1 MPSIDVTCAPEA
13 DPAPPKVATPRWGA
27 PKVVRSVVQRLQLAV
42 TLLIVLLPVAA
53 VVVVATT
60 LVGGVT
66 AVDLALLAIFYV
78 ITGLGITAGY
88 HRLFTHRSFTPNG
101 PLKLALALAGGMS
114 FEGGVVSWVATHRRH
129 HAFSDRSGDPHSP
142 HRYGKVTTW
151 GQLRGLGHA
160 HLGWLFVPESTC
172 EAHYAPDLRADPMLR
187 RLDRAFPL
195 LCLVSLGL
203 PTLAG
208 WLLTGTWRGALGGLL
223 WGGLIRVFLLHHVTW
238 SVNSLCHLVGPR
250 PFRTHREDR
259 ATNLWPLA
267 LLSFGDS
274 FHNWHH
280 ADPSSARHGVDR
292 GQLDLAAGFIRGCER
307 LGWATRVQWPSR
319 PRIESRRLAPSR
331 AVRALPSGAR

>member
-1 MPSIDVTCAPEA
+1 MPSVDAVCARTNESPPE
-13 DPAPPKVATPRWGA
+13 VETPRWDG
-27 PKVVRSVVQRLQLAV
+27 PKVVRSTVQRLQLAI

-53 VVVVATT
+53 VVVAATT
-60 LVGGVT
+60 LLGGVT
-66 AVDLALLAIFYV
+66 AVDLALLAVFYV

-101 PLKLALALAGGMS
+101 PLKVALAVAGGMS

-142 HRYGKVTTW
+142 HRYGHGTAW

-160 HLGWLFVPESTC
+160 HLGWLFGSEATC
-172 EAHYAPDLRADPMLR
+172 EQRYAPDLRADPVLS
-187 RLDRAFPL
+187 RLDRAFPA

-208 WLLTGTWRGALGGLL
+208 WALTGTWHGAVGGLL

-238 SVNSLCHLVGPR
+238 SVNSLCHLIGPR
-250 PFRTHREDR
+250 PFRTRRQDQ

-267 LLSFGDS
+267 VLSFGDS

-292 GQLDLAAGFIRGCER
+292 GQLDLAAGFIRMCER

-319 PRIESRRLAPSR
+319 SRIESRRRTLAAEPQ
-331 AVRALPSGAR
+331 VVGSGAR

>member
-1 MPSIDVTCAPEA
+1 MPSVDVARARTDERPPRVAIPRWDE
-13 DPAPPKVATPRWGA
+13 PKVA
-27 PKVVRSVVQRLQLAV
+27 RSPTQWLQLAV
-42 TLLIVLLPVAA
+42 TVLIVLLPVAA
-53 VVVVATT
+53 VVVVALT

-66 AVDLALLAIFYV
+66 AVDLALLGGFYV

-88 HRLFTHRSFTPNG
+88 HRLFTHRSFAPNRL
-101 PLKLALALAGGMS
+101 LKVGLAVAGGMA

-142 HRYGKVTTW
+142 YRYGHGTTW

-160 HLGWLFVPESTC
+160 HLGWLFVPETTP
-172 EAHYAPDLRADPMLR
+172 EGHYAPDLRADPLLR

-195 LCLVSLGL
+195 LCLVSLAL

-208 WLLTGTWRGALGGLL
+208 WLLTGTWHGALGGLL

-250 PFRTHREDR
+250 PFRTHRDDR

-280 ADPSSARHGVDR
+280 ADPSCARHGVDR
-292 GQLDLAAGFIRGCER
+292 GQLDLAAGFIRLCER
-307 LGWATRVQWPSR
+307 LGWATRVQWPSQT
-319 PRIESRRLAPSR
+319 RIESRRRAP
-331 AVRALPSGAR
+331 AGPGRALASGAR